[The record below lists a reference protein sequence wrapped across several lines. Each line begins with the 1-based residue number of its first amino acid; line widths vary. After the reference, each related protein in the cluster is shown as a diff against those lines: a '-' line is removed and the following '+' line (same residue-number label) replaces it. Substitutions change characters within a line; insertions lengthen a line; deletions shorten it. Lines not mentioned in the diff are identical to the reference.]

1 MAQRNYTD
9 IIAGGLII
17 AFGVATAIYAQR
29 YSMGNATRMGP
40 GYFPTVLGWLLAV
53 LGLLVLL
60 PALRRQGEGR
70 WPEVHWRP
78 LFAILAGIGA
88 FGLTVREFGI
98 VPATFLLVG
107 IAVFAQHRVRLGHTL
122 ALCAGISVLGV
133 LVFIQGLGVIL
144 PIFNW
149 PF

>member
-9 IIAGGLII
+9 LIAGGILI
-17 AFGVATAIYAQR
+17 ALGAATAVYAQR
-29 YSMGNATRMGP
+29 YSMGTATRMGP
-40 GYFPTVLGWLLAV
+40 GYFPTVLGWMLAV

-60 PALRRQGEGR
+60 PALRSRGDGR

-78 LFAILAGIGA
+78 LAAILAGIGV
-88 FGLTVREFGI
+88 FGFTVREIGI

-107 IAVFAQHRVRLGHTL
+107 IAVFAQHRVRLWHTL
-122 ALCAGISVLGV
+122 ALCAGISLLGV

-144 PIFNW
+144 PVFNW